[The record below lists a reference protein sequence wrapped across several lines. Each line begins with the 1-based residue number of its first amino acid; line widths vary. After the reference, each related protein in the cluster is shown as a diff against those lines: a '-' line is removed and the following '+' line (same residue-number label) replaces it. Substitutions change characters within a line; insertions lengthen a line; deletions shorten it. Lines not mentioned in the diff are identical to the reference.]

1 LSDRRSQWKG
11 LSMGLSGVVANMV
24 AMTDTYDGG
33 LTAEMRDEI
42 TQLLRG
48 SSDGLE
54 HGAVLRLMEQG
65 MDVDDI
71 AVQRETSAA
80 SIRAWM
86 RSLDQLF
93 TGTIPTGKSAA
104 LKNSYV
110 YRELLN
116 HRLSPNLHSY
126 VMARLRDLIAVNPDV
141 TTKPLQTR
149 PYKYGTGKRS
159 L

>member
-1 LSDRRSQWKG
+1 
-11 LSMGLSGVVANMV
+11 MVANMV
-24 AMTDTYDGG
+24 AMTNTYDGG
-33 LTAEMRDEI
+33 PTPEMREEMKEW
-42 TQLLRG
+42 LRS

-65 MDVDDI
+65 MDVDQI
-71 AVQRETSAA
+71 AAQRDTSATR
-80 SIRAWM
+80 IRAWM

-93 TGTIPTGKSAA
+93 TGAIPTSSSAA

-116 HRLSPNLHSY
+116 HRLSSNLHGY
-126 VMARLRDLIAVNPDV
+126 VMSRLRDLIAINPDI
-141 TTKPLQTR
+141 TTKPLHTR
-149 PYKYGTGKRS
+149 PYKYAKGKRN